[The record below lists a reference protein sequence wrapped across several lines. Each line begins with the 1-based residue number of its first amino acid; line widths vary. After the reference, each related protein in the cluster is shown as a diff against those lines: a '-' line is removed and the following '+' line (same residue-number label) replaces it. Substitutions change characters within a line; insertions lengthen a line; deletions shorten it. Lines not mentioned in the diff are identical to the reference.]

1 MKIEYVKGSVVDATE
16 SIIAQGCNAQGV
28 MGSGVAKAIREKWP
42 EVFPRYRVFIAEIRA
57 SGRNPLGCTNFANVD
72 PYGDDKMI
80 VNMITQEFYG
90 RDGKQYVDYD
100 AVRKCMNLLNRRVGM
115 FSTSPHRVAMPKIGA
130 GLGGGD
136 WEIISLIIEAEST
149 NFQPVV
155 YEI

>member
-42 EVFPRYRVFIAEIRA
+42 EVFHVYKRHCGDYQD
-57 SGRNPLGCTNFANVD
+57 PLGTINFIGTWDQTKLIA
-72 PYGDDKMI
+72 
-80 VNMITQEFYG
+80 NMITQRFYG
-90 RDGKQYVDYD
+90 RNGERYVDYD
-100 AVRKCMNLLNRRVGM
+100 AVRKCMKLLNRRAGM
-115 FSTSPHRVAMPKIGA
+115 YSAPPHRVAMPKIGA

-136 WEIISLIIEAEST
+136 WEIISQIIEEEST

-155 YEI
+155 YEL

>member
-1 MKIEYVKGSVVDATE
+1 MKIEYVKGSVVDAQE

-28 MGSGVAKAIREKWP
+28 MGSGVAKAIRDKWP
-42 EVFPRYRVFIAEIRA
+42 EVFPRYKRFIDETRA
-57 SGRNPLGCTNFANVD
+57 FDRNPLGCSHFTNVD
-72 PYGDDKMI
+72 PTGADKMI

-100 AVRKCMNLLNRRVGM
+100 AVRHCMQLLNKRAGM
-115 FSTSPHRVAMPKIGA
+115 FSGPPHRVAMPKIGA

-136 WEIISLIIEAEST
+136 WNIISQIIEEEST

-155 YEI
+155 YEL

>member
-1 MKIEYVKGSVVDATE
+1 MKIEYVKGSVVDAAE

-28 MGSGVAKAIREKWP
+28 MGSGVAKAIRDRWP
-42 EVFPRYRVFIAEIRA
+42 EVFPRYRVFIDEIRA
-57 SGRNPLGCTNFANVD
+57 AGRNPLGCTNFANVD

-136 WEIISLIIEAEST
+136 WEVISQIIEEEST

-155 YEI
+155 YEQ